1 MQCEGWRVLL
11 CYLSLIC
18 VSHFQSFLFS
28 GVDWCQMFTDRR
40 TLAMNTEDRGV
51 WWVLGCTAHVALR
64 KDELPWLWGALSGE
78 ILPLSA
84 PAGIASA
91 AESILAQGHSL
102 PEAAHPMAAQDRGT
116 KACIPWGR
124 LRSLCSLPHV
134 LIPKVF
140 SNQHP
145 EPKASEDHFEFVYS
159 LQRQHVFHLGVPPPP
174 SEGQGHT
181 LPPFNASISPLD
193 HVAGCCLLRGAGV
206 SVFSLHAAS
215 PR

>member
-1 MQCEGWRVLL
+1 MHGPHRFKEGR
-11 CYLSLIC
+11 
-18 VSHFQSFLFS
+18 
-28 GVDWCQMFTDRR
+28 
-40 TLAMNTEDRGV
+40 
-51 WWVLGCTAHVALR
+51 VAL
-64 KDELPWLWGALSGE
+64 ALG
-78 ILPLSA
+78 SA
-84 PAGIASA
+84 VRGDPSTVSPRRNRFSCREHPGPRSQP
-91 AESILAQGHSL
+91 SK
-102 PEAAHPMAAQDRGT
+102 AAHPMAAQDRGT